1 MRADPYQ
8 KVVERETNVISHPES
23 DILKRERIWFCKGV
37 NVESASAATQVSL
50 CLAHSPLQINK
61 HTVARGRHKH
71 MSCGGSFFQ
80 RENEPV
86 IAISCF
92 KLQRGVFLELLNQT
106 GYASNPF
113 CFGVSFKIHCGT
125 EQII

>member
-23 DILKRERIWFCKGV
+23 DILKRERIWFCEGV
-37 NVESASAATQVSL
+37 NVESAAATQVSL
-50 CLAHSPLQINK
+50 CLAHSSVQINK
-61 HTVARGRHKH
+61 HTVARGRLK
-71 MSCGGSFFQ
+71 SCGGSFFQ

-92 KLQRGVFLELLNQT
+92 KLQRGVFLELSIQT

-113 CFGVSFKIHCGT
+113 CFGVSFKIYCGT